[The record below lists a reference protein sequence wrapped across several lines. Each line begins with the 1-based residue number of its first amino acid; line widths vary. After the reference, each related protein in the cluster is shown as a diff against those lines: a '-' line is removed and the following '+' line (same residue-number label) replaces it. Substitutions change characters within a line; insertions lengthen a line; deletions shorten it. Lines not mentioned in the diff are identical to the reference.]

1 MDGEKP
7 NTMIFRDIN
16 GELEEG
22 PTEIESMCPS
32 CHENGLTKLLLT
44 RIPHYGDVVIVSFSC
59 DSCGES
65 NNEIRPGG
73 KFAEDVGISF
83 HLKVSS
89 VSDISRT
96 VIKSDWASVQIPS
109 IELEIPSQSQKG
121 EITTIEGILNR
132 TEEGLISEQP
142 AREIM
147 DPDGAKQIKDF
158 VDKIHNLLK
167 VAEPWEIIIR
177 DISGQSFIENKN
189 APQTDPLLS
198 KVHFKRSKS
207 EDEKLGIFPLQD
219 EETTDPDEDL
229 KNEVLCFP
237 SNCPNCNSP
246 AETNMKMTDIPHFK
260 EVVIMAMVCDYCG
273 HKTNEVKSGGG
284 IEAKATKITLNVKE
298 SYDNCRD
305 ILKSETCSISIP
317 ELEFEMTGYSLGG
330 KFTTLEGLLNNIKDQ
345 IENNPLSSG
354 VLHGDSSQEDT
365 QKKLSKFK
373 ERLDDFIVGNTPY
386 TFIMDDPAGNSYI
399 QNLYAPE
406 DDPQLHIVHYERTN
420 DQNEDLGLNDMK
432 VENYEEHPT
441 ATSVT
446 TKLLSLNEDEEPN
459 EIVAKQQ

>member
-1 MDGEKP
+1 MKYRSMDSEKP

-73 KFAEDVGISF
+73 KFAEDVVGQF
-83 HLKVSS
+83 
-89 VSDISRT
+89 
-96 VIKSDWASVQIPS
+96 IKSDWASVQIPS

-177 DISGQSFIENKN
+177 DISGQI
-189 APQTDPLLS
+189 
-198 KVHFKRSKS
+198 HFKRSKS

-354 VLHGDSSQEDT
+354 LEIAT
-365 QKKLSKFK
+365 FK
-373 ERLDDFIVGNTPY
+373 
-386 TFIMDDPAGNSYI
+386 
-399 QNLYAPE
+399 NLYAPE

-432 VENYEEHPT
+432 VE
-441 ATSVT
+441 
-446 TKLLSLNEDEEPN
+446 KL
-459 EIVAKQQ
+459 